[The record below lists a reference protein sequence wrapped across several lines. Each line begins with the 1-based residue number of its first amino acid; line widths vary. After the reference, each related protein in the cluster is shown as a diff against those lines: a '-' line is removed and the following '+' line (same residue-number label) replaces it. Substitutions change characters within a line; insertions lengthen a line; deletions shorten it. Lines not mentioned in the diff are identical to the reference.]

1 LREALTLKTFPG
13 IKAVDRYIVSA
24 VLPYVCM
31 AFAVLSAILLIQQ
44 SARFAEVL
52 GETEAPL
59 QLAVDVLLNLLPGV
73 LIFSIPV
80 AVLVGTATGFGQMGH
95 DSELT
100 AMGAAGV
107 GSLRLIAPAFFLGCA
122 LSALTL
128 YVAFGVAPAASQNL
142 RAVALKAALYKIE
155 SPVDP
160 RTFYTGIPGKVIY
173 IRDGDKRSGEWQRI
187 FMEWKE
193 PDGQER
199 LVTARAGRL
208 DFGGERA
215 ELVLEDAVVTTL
227 PAGGAEAIEKGAHV
241 TVERSANMRLRDDR
255 LNFGRDSLT
264 RRIQERE
271 PEIDEL
277 GWGGLVRRSLNAQ
290 DAAHRREAEIALHKR
305 LTLGLSPLLFAFFGA
320 CLGLKVVRG
329 GRSQGILLSLAY
341 MLIYYLLSLAGEQL
355 ARAGSVAPLIG
366 AWFPFVFSVGAGSL
380 LLLGRRR
387 AFAVPF
393 GGMRLRHRAPGMGV
407 REGSRERAYTV
418 LGLIDR
424 AVFWSLVRNFLLT
437 LSVLVLIFMI
447 FTASELLRFVVGNNV
462 PASVLSLYLLYL
474 LPYTFIAIMPVVTL
488 LSVLITFALMV
499 KRNEVVAWWSSGQSV
514 FRLILPC
521 IFFAAILGAAVW
533 VVQEKVVPGADRR
546 QNALRNLIKT
556 GAIQSDAQ
564 PGRTWVTSPD
574 SKHIYAYDTVSI
586 DGRMS
591 DLALYDFDEDR
602 TNLTGVTMAPQAYA
616 SAGSG
621 LQAEHVVLVDLKGDG
636 AKVAR
641 ADRAQVSE
649 GESYALKDELK
660 LKKPSEYDFATLS
673 NYIKALKAGGA
684 GVQPLVVA
692 LERRRV
698 EPFFPLVMCLTA
710 APLALMFGRRGTLV
724 ALCVAIGAGLL
735 FLGAM
740 NALQELGSRDLL
752 SAPVAVWSPSVL
764 FLAAGLYFLSRAR
777 T

>member
-1 LREALTLKTFPG
+1 MKAFPG
-13 IKAVDRYIVSA
+13 IKAVDRYIISA

-44 SARFAEVL
+44 STRFAEVL

-59 QLAVDVLLNLLPGV
+59 QLALDVLLNLLPGV

-107 GSLRLIAPAFFLGCA
+107 GSLRLIAPAFFLGCV

-128 YVAFGVAPAASQNL
+128 YVAFSVAPAASQNL
-142 RAVALKAALYKIE
+142 RDIALKAALYKIE

-355 ARAGSVAPLIG
+355 ARAGSVAPVLG
-366 AWFPFVFSVGAGSL
+366 AWFPFVFSVGTGGL

-387 AFAVPF
+387 AFANPL
-393 GGMRLRHRAPGMGV
+393 GGVRLRHRALRMDV
-407 REGSRERAYTV
+407 RGSSRGRAYTI

-447 FTASELLRFVVGNNV
+447 FTASELLRFMVGNNV

-533 VVQEKVVPGADRR
+533 VVQERVVPGADRR

-556 GAIQSDAQ
+556 GAVQSDAQ

-621 LQAEHVVLVDLKGDG
+621 LQAERVVLVDLKGDG
-636 AKVAR
+636 AKVSH

-660 LKKPSEYDFATLS
+660 LKRPSEYDFATLS
-673 NYIKALKAGGA
+673 NYIKVLKASGT
-684 GVQPLVVA
+684 GVQSLVVA